1 MSDVVDYFAEGSLS
15 AALYDFLEG
24 TVQGA
29 KGDVEFYL
37 ELAAATGG
45 PVLDVGTGTGRVA
58 WPLAEAGH
66 EVVGVDLA
74 ASMLKHAKAK
84 GARRPEAAGR
94 VRFVRQNM
102 IELALGRQFPLVLVP
117 YRSFNHLLT
126 PADQRRALLALRAHL
141 APGGQAALHLFD
153 PPPDLFASAEL
164 FERHRHL
171 NIVHPQTREML
182 RWRIEERRVDA
193 AAQRITQVISYRIE
207 RADGSLARE
216 SREVIDQR
224 WSFQA
229 EMRAL
234 FEATGFRVDA
244 LYSDFAK
251 SPPAEGKEQ
260 VWVLSEL

>member
-1 MSDVVDYFAEGSLS
+1 MSDVIDYFADGSLS
-15 AALYDFLEG
+15 AALYDFLED

-37 ELAAATGG
+37 ELAASTGG

-74 ASMLKHAKAK
+74 VSMLKRAEAK
-84 GARRPEAAGR
+84 GARRPEAAKR
-94 VRFVRQNM
+94 ISFLQQNM
-102 IELALGRQFPLVLVP
+102 VDLDLGRRFPLVLVP

-126 PADQRRALLALRAHL
+126 PADQRKALLALRAHL
-141 APGGQAALHLFD
+141 ASGGRAALHLFD

-164 FERHRHL
+164 FEKHRHL

-182 RWRIEERRVDA
+182 RWRVEERRVDA
-193 AAQRITQVISYRIE
+193 AAQRVTQVISYRIE
-207 RADGSLARE
+207 REDGSLARE
-216 SREVIDQR
+216 SREVIEQR
-224 WSFQA
+224 WSFQS
-229 EMRAL
+229 ELRAL
-234 FEATGFRVDA
+234 FEATGFREEA

-251 SPPAEGKEQ
+251 SPSAQGREQ
-260 VWVLSEL
+260 VWVLSGL

>member
-29 KGDVEFYL
+29 KGDVDFYL
-37 ELAAATGG
+37 ELAASTGG

-74 ASMLKHAKAK
+74 ASMLKRAEAK
-84 GARRPEAAGR
+84 GARRPDAAKR
-94 VRFVRQNM
+94 VSFIQRNM
-102 IELALGRQFPLVLVP
+102 VDLDLGRRFPLVLVP

-126 PADQRRALLALRAHL
+126 AADQHKALLALRAHL
-141 APGGQAALHLFD
+141 APGGRASLHLFD
-153 PPPDLFASAEL
+153 PPPDLFASVEL
-164 FERHRHL
+164 LENHRHL
-171 NIVHPQTREML
+171 NILHPRTREML
-182 RWRIEERRVDA
+182 RWRIEERHVDA
-193 AAQRITQVISYRIE
+193 AAQRVTQIISYRIE

-216 SREVIDQR
+216 SREAIEQR
-224 WSFQA
+224 WSFQH

-234 FEATGFRVDA
+234 FAAAGFQVDA

-251 SPPAEGKEQ
+251 SPPTQGKEQ
-260 VWVLSEL
+260 IWVLSGL